1 MELDGVCE
9 GGSELISEQPEQV
22 DGPSKDTQNA
32 PFWPEV
38 SLRTRIYSTA
48 QYITFLR

>member
-1 MELDGVCE
+1 MGFER

-32 PFWPEV
+32 P
-38 SLRTRIYSTA
+38 S
-48 QYITFLR
+48 